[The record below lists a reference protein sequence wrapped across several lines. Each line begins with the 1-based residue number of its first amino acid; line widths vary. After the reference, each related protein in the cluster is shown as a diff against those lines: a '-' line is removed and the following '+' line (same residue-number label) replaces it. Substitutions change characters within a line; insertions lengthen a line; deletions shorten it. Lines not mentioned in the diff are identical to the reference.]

1 MRRNL
6 LLLILAALVLIYM
19 TNTGL
24 FGLNETEIGVIL
36 QFGKPVRVLS
46 EAGLHWK
53 LPDPIQTKIL
63 FDKRVLVYD
72 PPASEFLTG
81 DKQNIVVDMYLCWKI
96 SEPLKFLQAVRDR
109 RGAELRLEDIISAEA
124 GAIFGNYPLT
134 AFVSHNEGEMEL
146 AKIMNRISERCDKRA
161 RQQYGLEV
169 VDVKM
174 KRLNF
179 PDENKPSVFA
189 RMWAERERIAKK
201 YRSEGQEVAAKIR
214 AEANKQKEI
223 ILSEAYR
230 EAEKIKGEGD
240 ATAMRIYAHAF
251 GKDSDF
257 YKFMRTLQS
266 YEKFL
271 DEKTTILLPGD
282 MELLEFLEKPGTTTT
297 HGKRKKQPN
306 IR

>member
-1 MRRNL
+1 MKRRL
-6 LLLILAALVLIYM
+6 LSLILAVIVVIYLI
-19 TNTGL
+19 NTML
-24 FGLNETEIGVIL
+24 FSLDETEIGIIL

-53 LPDPIQTKIL
+53 LPDPIQTKVL

-72 PPASEFLTG
+72 RSASEFLTG
-81 DKQNIVVDMYLCWKI
+81 DKKNIVVDMYLCWKI
-96 SEPLKFLQAVRDR
+96 IDPLKFLQAVRDR
-109 RGAELRLEDIISAEA
+109 TGAELRLEDIISAEA
-124 GAIFGNYPLT
+124 GAVFGNYPLT
-134 AFVSHNEGEMEL
+134 AFVSHNKGEMQL
-146 AKIMNRISERCDKRA
+146 RRIMNLISEKCDQRA
-161 RQQYGLEV
+161 RQQYGIEV
-169 VDVKM
+169 IDVKM

-201 YRSEGQEVAAKIR
+201 YRSEGQERAAKIK

-240 ATAMRIYAHAF
+240 AGAMRIYAQAF
-251 GKDSDF
+251 GKDPDF
-257 YKFMRTLQS
+257 YKFLRTLQC

-271 DEKTTILLPGD
+271 DEKTTIVLPGD
-282 MELLEFLEKPGTTTT
+282 MELLELLEKGGTGASD
-297 HGKRKKQPN
+297 GKK
-306 IR
+306 

>member
-1 MRRNL
+1 MKRRL
-6 LLLILAALVLIYM
+6 LSLILAVIVVIYLI
-19 TNTGL
+19 NTML
-24 FGLNETEIGVIL
+24 FSLDETEIGIIL

-53 LPDPIQTKIL
+53 LPDPIQTKVL
-63 FDKRVLVYD
+63 FDKRVLIYD
-72 PPASEFLTG
+72 PSASEFLTG
-81 DKQNIVVDMYLCWKI
+81 DKKNIVVDMYLCWKI
-96 SEPLKFLQAVRDR
+96 IEPLKFLQALRDR
-109 RGAELRLEDIISAEA
+109 GGAELRLEDIISAEA
-124 GAIFGNYPLT
+124 GAVFGNYPLT
-134 AFVSHNEGEMEL
+134 AFVSHNKGEMQL
-146 AKIMNRISERCDKRA
+146 RRIMKLISEKCDQRA
-161 RQQYGLEV
+161 RQQYGIEV
-169 VDVKM
+169 IDVKM

-201 YRSEGQEVAAKIR
+201 YRSEGQERAAKIK

-240 ATAMRIYAHAF
+240 AGAMRIYAQAF
-251 GKDSDF
+251 GKDPDF
-257 YKFMRTLQS
+257 YKFLRTLQS

-282 MELLEFLEKPGTTTT
+282 MELLELLEKGGTGASD
-297 HGKRKKQPN
+297 GKK
-306 IR
+306 

>member
-1 MRRNL
+1 MKKKL
-6 LLLILAALVLIYM
+6 LSLILAFIVVIYLI
-19 TNTGL
+19 NTML
-24 FGLNETEIGVIL
+24 FSLDETQIGIIL
-36 QFGKPVRVLS
+36 QFGKPVKVLS
-46 EAGLHWK
+46 EAGLRWK
-53 LPDPIQTKIL
+53 LPDPIQTKVL

-72 PPASEFLTG
+72 PTASEFLTG
-81 DKQNIVVDMYLCWKI
+81 DKKNIVVDMYLCWKI
-96 SEPLKFLQAVRDR
+96 IEPLKFLQALRDR
-109 RGAELRLEDIISAEA
+109 GGAELRLEDIISAEA

-134 AFVSHNEGEMEL
+134 TFVSNNEGEMQL
-146 AKIMNRISERCDKRA
+146 AKIMNLISERCDQRA
-161 RQQYGLEV
+161 RQQYGIEV
-169 VDVKM
+169 IDIKM

-201 YRSEGQEVAAKIR
+201 YRSEGQENAAKIK

-240 ATAMRIYAHAF
+240 AGAMRIYAQAF
-251 GKDSDF
+251 GKDPDF
-257 YKFMRTLQS
+257 YKFLRTLQS

-282 MELLEFLEKPGTTTT
+282 MELFELLEKKGTGSS
-297 HGKRKKQPN
+297 HGKK
-306 IR
+306 

>member
-1 MRRNL
+1 MKKGL
-6 LLLILAALVLIYM
+6 LSLILAVIVISYVIYTM
-19 TNTGL
+19 L
-24 FGLNETEIGVIL
+24 FSLDETKIGITL
-36 QFGKPVRVLS
+36 QFGKPVRVIS
-46 EAGLHWK
+46 EAGLYWK

-81 DKQNIVVDMYLCWKI
+81 DKKNIVVDMYLCWKI
-96 SEPLKFLQAVRDR
+96 IEPLKFLQALRDR
-109 RGAELRLEDIISAEA
+109 SSAELRLEDIVSAEA

-134 AFVSHNEGEMEL
+134 AFVSHNEGEMKL
-146 AKIMNRISERCDKRA
+146 GRIMKSISEKCDQRA
-161 RQQYGLEV
+161 RQQYGVEV
-169 VDVKM
+169 IDVKM

-201 YRSEGQEVAAKIR
+201 YRSEGQERAAKIK

-223 ILSEAYR
+223 ILSEAYK

-240 ATAMRIYAHAF
+240 ASAMRIYAQAF
-251 GKDSDF
+251 SKDPDF
-257 YKFMRTLQS
+257 YKFLRTLQS

-282 MELLEFLEKPGTTTT
+282 MELLELLEKRGAGASY
-297 HGKRKKQPN
+297 HGNK
-306 IR
+306 

>member
-1 MRRNL
+1 MKRRL
-6 LLLILAALVLIYM
+6 LSLILTIIVVIYM
-19 TNTGL
+19 INTMIFSL
-24 FGLNETEIGVIL
+24 DETEIGIVL
-36 QFGKPVRVLS
+36 QFGKPIRVLN

-72 PPASEFLTG
+72 PTASEFLTG
-81 DKQNIVVDMYLCWKI
+81 DKKNIVVDMYLCWKI
-96 SEPLKFLQAVRDR
+96 IEPLKFLQAVRDR
-109 RGAELRLEDIISAEA
+109 MGAELRLEDIISAEA
-124 GAIFGNYPLT
+124 GAIFGNYPLP
-134 AFVSHNEGEMEL
+134 AFVSHNEEEMQL
-146 AKIMNRISERCDKRA
+146 GMIMNLISERCDQRA
-161 RQQYGLEV
+161 RQQYGIEV
-169 VDVKM
+169 IDVKM

-201 YRSEGQEVAAKIR
+201 YRSEGQEVAARIK

-230 EAEKIKGEGD
+230 EAEKTKGEGD
-240 ATAMRIYAHAF
+240 ARAMRIYAQAF
-251 GKDSDF
+251 GKDPDF

-282 MELLEFLEKPGTTTT
+282 MELLELLEKKGTASS
-297 HGKRKKQPN
+297 HGKEKN
-306 IR
+306 

>member
-1 MRRNL
+1 MKRRL
-6 LLLILAALVLIYM
+6 LSLILAVIVVIYLI
-19 TNTGL
+19 NTML
-24 FGLNETEIGVIL
+24 FSLDETEIGIIL

-72 PPASEFLTG
+72 PSASEFLTG
-81 DKQNIVVDMYLCWKI
+81 DKKNIVVDMYLCWKI
-96 SEPLKFLQAVRDR
+96 IDPLKFLQAVRDR
-109 RGAELRLEDIISAEA
+109 TGAELRLEDIIGAEA
-124 GAIFGNYPLT
+124 GATFGNYPLT
-134 AFVSHNEGEMEL
+134 AFVSHNEGEMQL
-146 AKIMNRISERCDKRA
+146 GRIMNLISEKCDQRA
-161 RQQYGLEV
+161 RQQYGIQV
-169 VDVKM
+169 IDVKM

-201 YRSEGQEVAAKIR
+201 YRSEGQERAAKIK
-214 AEANKQKEI
+214 AEAKKQKEI

-240 ATAMRIYAHAF
+240 AGAMRIYAQAF
-251 GKDSDF
+251 GKDPDF
-257 YKFMRTLQS
+257 YKFLRTLQC

-271 DEKTTILLPGD
+271 DEKTTIVLPGD
-282 MELLEFLEKPGTTTT
+282 MELLELLEKRGAGTS
-297 HGKRKKQPN
+297 HGKK
-306 IR
+306 

>member
-1 MRRNL
+1 MKRKL
-6 LLLILAALVLIYM
+6 LPLILAVIVLTYMVNTALFSLD
-19 TNTGL
+19 
-24 FGLNETEIGVIL
+24 ETEIGVVL
-36 QFGKPVRVLS
+36 QFGRPVEVLR

-53 LPDPIQTKIL
+53 LPDPIQTKTV

-72 PPASEFLTG
+72 PTASEFLTG

-96 SEPLKFLQAVRDR
+96 IEPLKFLQAVRDR
-109 RGAELRLEDIISAEA
+109 KSAELRLEDIVRAEA
-124 GAIFGNYPLT
+124 GAVFGNYPLT
-134 AFVSHNEGEMEL
+134 AFVSDNPAEMRL
-146 AKIMNRISERCDKRA
+146 QRIMDLISQKCDQRA
-161 RQQYGLEV
+161 RHQFGIEV

-201 YRSEGQEVAAKIR
+201 YRSEGQEVAAKIK
-214 AEANKQKEI
+214 AEAKKQKEI
-223 ILSEAYR
+223 ILSEAYK

-240 ATAMRIYAHAF
+240 AGAMRIYAEAF
-251 GKDSDF
+251 GKDPGF
-257 YKFMRTLQS
+257 YKFLRTLQC

-282 MELLEFLEKPGTTTT
+282 TDLLELLEKTGTVTSHGAEKD
-297 HGKRKKQPN
+297 
-306 IR
+306 